1 MTYNAFG
8 ASVSNCTR
16 HRPHFSHIWAHIN
29 NRQKK
34 GGNICESCA
43 FLPFPGQNTSR
54 EVKRLLFTLQVP
66 APFRLLPYTRAEGR
80 EEEEEEGKEKIE
92 RQFPYLDSPMFHN
105 LRLVHSVPK

>member
-80 EEEEEEGKEKIE
+80 EEEEEEGKEELKNNSLI
-92 RQFPYLDSPMFHN
+92 
-105 LRLVHSVPK
+105 